1 MNKRYNLQTSCRDTK
16 LNDKATMLGHAA
28 MVMAGCRRSSGFQ
41 IRTLYYWIAP
51 AIEHAQIIMLFDS
64 SSAPRGFL
72 IWAHLAPD
80 TEQRL
85 LHDPNFLLHPSE
97 WNEGGRAWV
106 IDFCFPGGAVK
117 EALAMLRQH
126 LREAGVDQ
134 ISWVR
139 RRADYSIRRIGG
151 CRTEKQTR

>member
-1 MNKRYNLQTSCRDTK
+1 MKRQYSLQNSCRDAN
-16 LNDKATMLGHAA
+16 LNDKAAMLGHAA
-28 MVMAGCRRSSGFQ
+28 MVMAGCRRSSSFQ

-51 AIEHAQIIMLFDS
+51 AIEHAQIIVLFDRS
-64 SSAPRGFL
+64 SSPRGFL

-80 TEQRL
+80 TEQRFVQ
-85 LHDPNFLLHPSE
+85 DPHFLLHPSE

-117 EALAMLRQH
+117 EALASLRKH
-126 LREAGVDQ
+126 LRESGVSQ

-139 RRADYSIRRIGG
+139 RHADYSIRRVGS
-151 CRTEKQTR
+151 CWT